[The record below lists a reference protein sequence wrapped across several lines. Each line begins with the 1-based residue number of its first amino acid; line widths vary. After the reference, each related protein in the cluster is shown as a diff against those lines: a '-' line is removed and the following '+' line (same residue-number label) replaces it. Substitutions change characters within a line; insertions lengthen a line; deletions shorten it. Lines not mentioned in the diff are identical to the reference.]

1 MLKKSGDYMV
11 GLLVCHNHKK
21 LNRSGYGD
29 HNEILVGTIW
39 GEGRVESQ
47 QILFLF

>member
-21 LNRSGYGD
+21 LNRSGYC
-29 HNEILVGTIW
+29 TIGSVITMKFW
-39 GEGRVESQ
+39 LEPSVSGGRES
-47 QILFLF
+47 